1 LDISSEEL
9 IVDDEF
15 DWKSF
20 FRLSRKTSSS
30 CESISLNNIRIR
42 DKPIRFLSPIILFQ
56 VY

>member
-56 VY
+56 IY